1 MGETPLIVT
10 GSTGRLGRLLRLVWR
25 DAPPAG
31 LRPIWQV
38 RRAPAPGELAWDI
51 LADPPPHL
59 PRGAVILNLAGSTS
73 RDPARLAEH
82 APIAAR
88 LAALAGAVSAALL
101 HASSAAVYG
110 PGTAPH
116 DEDDPPAPPS
126 DYGRAKRQAEL
137 ALRGAATCLRIGN
150 IAGADAILGSGPGH
164 LTLDPVPGTDAGPVR
179 SYIGPLVL
187 AQVLARV
194 AELAAKGAALPP
206 VLNIAQAPPVGMADL
221 LRAAGRDWSF
231 GPETPR
237 VLPRV
242 ELATDR
248 LQALLPG
255 LRPAT
260 PGGLVAELALL
271 NGAWP

>member
-1 MGETPLIVT
+1 M
-10 GSTGRLGRLLRLVWR
+10 LRLVWR

-31 LRPIWQV
+31 LRPLWQV
-38 RRAPAPGELAWDI
+38 RRAPGPDELAWDI
-51 LADPPPHL
+51 LADPPPLL
-59 PRGAVILNLAGSTS
+59 PPGAVILNLAGSTS

-88 LAALAGAVSAALL
+88 VADAAARVSAPLL
-101 HASSAAVYG
+101 HASSAAVYR

-126 DYGRAKRQAEL
+126 DYGRAKHLAER
-137 ALRGAATCLRIGN
+137 ATGGAATCLRIGN

-179 SYIGPLVL
+179 SYVGPVTLALVL
-187 AQVLARV
+187 ARLAER
-194 AELAAKGAALPP
+194 AAIGADLPP
-206 VLNIAQAPPVGMADL
+206 VINIAQSPPVGMADL

-242 ELATDR
+242 ELATAR
-248 LQALLPG
+248 LAALVPG
-255 LRPAT
+255 LPPAT
-260 PGGLVAELALL
+260 PAGLVAELALL
-271 NGAWP
+271 NGGWP